1 MRKIETRILNE
12 MRRDFEKKEELIYA
26 RHSMASQLIYN
37 ANEPELFDLV
47 EHPEWQQL
55 TQEL

>member
-1 MRKIETRILNE
+1 

-47 EHPEWQQL
+47 EHPEWHQL